1 MRSVGRWFWNV
12 PANTIIGVVKVYQ
25 WTLSPLIGRQCRFVP
40 TCSNYMIQAVQK
52 YGAVRGSWKGI
63 GRILRCNP
71 FCKAGYD
78 PP

>member
-1 MRSVGRWFWNV
+1 MKRVGRWIWNL
-12 PANTIIGVVKVYQ
+12 PANIIIAMVKVYQ
-25 WTLSPLIGRQCRFVP
+25 WTLSPIVGRQCRFTP

-52 YGAVRGSWKGI
+52 YGAVKGVLKGI
-63 GRILRCNP
+63 GRLLRCHP